1 LLQLRD
7 FTDEKSCTSA
17 PDGWVSD
24 VAPSNLYLAR
34 LFCPG
39 EPRNDDSSSFAQMR
53 TLALVMAGG
62 QGTRLHPLTRDRAK
76 PAVPFGGKY
85 RIIDFVL
92 SNLVNSG
99 IYAIYV
105 LVQWRSQSLI
115 EHLKDGWQFGG
126 MLPDHFVIPVPAQMR
141 MGETWYQGTAD
152 AIFQNLNLLDDT
164 KPDLVAVFGA
174 DHIYRMDIQQMIE
187 FHMDRKAAV
196 TVATL
201 PVAVDEANQ
210 FGIVQVDSGLRV
222 SSFVE
227 KPDNPAQMPGAP
239 GRSLASMGNY
249 LFNPEVL
256 REALIE
262 DSITENS
269 NHDFGR
275 DLIPALI
282 NRVPVYAYN
291 FMTNRIRGDSELNL
305 SYWRDVGTL
314 DAYFEANMDLRD
326 ARPHLNMYN
335 PYWPLRTAY
344 FDQPPAKFVFDENGR
359 RGLALHSVISE
370 GCIVSGGAVRNSVLG
385 RSVFVH
391 SYSLVEDSVIMD
403 YVEIGRHAKIR
414 RAIIDKNVYV
424 PEGEEIGYDLERDR
438 QRFFVTDSGL
448 VVIPKGPKRERS
460 VL

>member
-1 LLQLRD
+1 
-7 FTDEKSCTSA
+7 
-17 PDGWVSD
+17 
-24 VAPSNLYLAR
+24 
-34 LFCPG
+34 
-39 EPRNDDSSSFAQMR
+39 
-53 TLALVMAGG
+53 
-62 QGTRLHPLTRDRAK
+62 
-76 PAVPFGGKY
+76 
-85 RIIDFVL
+85 
-92 SNLVNSG
+92 
-99 IYAIYV
+99 
-105 LVQWRSQSLI
+105 
-115 EHLKDGWQFGG
+115 
-126 MLPDHFVIPVPAQMR
+126 
-141 MGETWYQGTAD
+141 
-152 AIFQNLNLLDDT
+152 
-164 KPDLVAVFGA
+164 
-174 DHIYRMDIQQMIE
+174 
-187 FHMDRKAAV
+187 MDRKAAV

>member
-1 LLQLRD
+1 
-7 FTDEKSCTSA
+7 
-17 PDGWVSD
+17 
-24 VAPSNLYLAR
+24 
-34 LFCPG
+34 
-39 EPRNDDSSSFAQMR
+39 
-53 TLALVMAGG
+53 MAGG

-92 SNLVNSG
+92 SNFINSG

-152 AIFQNLNLLDDT
+152 AIFQNLNLIDDT

-201 PVAVDEANQ
+201 PVAVDEADQ

-222 SSFVE
+222 SGFVE
-227 KPDNPAQMPGAP
+227 KPDNPPQMPGAP

-249 LFNPEVL
+249 LFNPQVL

-262 DSITENS
+262 DSIKENS

-326 ARPHLNMYN
+326 ARPHLNLYN
-335 PYWPLRTAY
+335 PLWPLRTAY

-370 GCIVSGGAVRNSVLG
+370 GCIVSGGAIRNSVLG

-403 YVEIGRHAKIR
+403 YAEIGRHVKIR

>member
-1 LLQLRD
+1 
-7 FTDEKSCTSA
+7 
-17 PDGWVSD
+17 
-24 VAPSNLYLAR
+24 
-34 LFCPG
+34 
-39 EPRNDDSSSFAQMR
+39 MR

-141 MGETWYQGTAD
+141 MGELWYQGTAD
-152 AIFQNLNLLDDT
+152 AIFQNLNLIDDT

-187 FHMDRKAAV
+187 FHTERKAAV

-201 PVAVDEANQ
+201 PVSVDEANQ

-222 SSFVE
+222 SGFVE
-227 KPDNPAQMPGAP
+227 KPDNPPQMPGAP

-249 LFNPEVL
+249 LFSPEVL

-262 DSITENS
+262 DSIREDS

-275 DLIPALI
+275 DLIPSLI
-282 NRVPVYAYN
+282 DRVPVYAYN
-291 FMTNRIRGDSELNL
+291 FMTNRIRGDSEVNL

-314 DAYFEANMDLRD
+314 DAYYESNMDLRD
-326 ARPHLNMYN
+326 ARPHLNLYN

-344 FDQPPAKFVFDENGR
+344 YDQPPAKFVFDENGR
-359 RGLALHSVISE
+359 RGLALHSVIGE

-385 RSVFVH
+385 RSVRVH

-403 YVEIGRHAKIR
+403 YADIGRHAKIR

-424 PEGEEIGYDLERDR
+424 PDGEEIGYDLERDR

>member
-1 LLQLRD
+1 
-7 FTDEKSCTSA
+7 
-17 PDGWVSD
+17 
-24 VAPSNLYLAR
+24 
-34 LFCPG
+34 
-39 EPRNDDSSSFAQMR
+39 MR

-126 MLPDHFVIPVPAQMR
+126 MLPDHFVVPVPAQMR

-152 AIFQNLNLLDDT
+152 AIFQNLNLIDDT
-164 KPDLVAVFGA
+164 KPDLIAVFGA
-174 DHIYRMDIQQMIE
+174 DHIYRMDIQQMVE
-187 FHMDRKAAV
+187 FHSDRKAAV

-201 PVAVDEANQ
+201 PVPIEEANQ
-210 FGIVQVDSGLRV
+210 FGILEVDSGLRV
-222 SSFVE
+222 AGFQE
-227 KPDNPAQMPGAP
+227 KPENPNPMPGAP
-239 GRSLASMGNY
+239 GRCLASMGNY
-249 LFNPEVL
+249 LFSPDVL

-262 DSITENS
+262 DSINENS
-269 NHDFGR
+269 HHDFGR

-291 FMTNRIRGDSELNL
+291 FMTNRIRGDAEGNL

-314 DAYFEANMDLRD
+314 DAYYEANMDLRD

-335 PYWPLRTAY
+335 PHWPLRTAY
-344 FDQPPAKFVFDENGR
+344 YDQPPAKFVFDENGR
-359 RGLALHSVISE
+359 RGFALHSVIGE
-370 GCIVSGGAVRNSVLG
+370 GCILSGGAVRNSVLG
-385 RSVFVH
+385 RSVRLH

-403 YVEIGRHAKIR
+403 YADIGEHAKIR
-414 RAIIDKNVYV
+414 RAIIDKYVNV

-460 VL
+460 LL

>member
-1 LLQLRD
+1 
-7 FTDEKSCTSA
+7 
-17 PDGWVSD
+17 
-24 VAPSNLYLAR
+24 
-34 LFCPG
+34 
-39 EPRNDDSSSFAQMR
+39 MR

-92 SNLVNSG
+92 SNFINSG

-126 MLPDHFVIPVPAQMR
+126 MLPNHFVIPVPAQMR

-152 AIFQNLNLLDDT
+152 AIFQNLNLIDDT

-210 FGIVQVDSGLRV
+210 FGVVQVDSGLRV

-227 KPDNPAQMPGAP
+227 KPDNPPQMPGAP

-249 LFNPEVL
+249 LFNPQVL

-262 DSITENS
+262 DSIKENS

-275 DLIPALI
+275 DLLPALI

-326 ARPHLNMYN
+326 ARPHLNLYN
-335 PYWPLRTAY
+335 PLWPLRTAY

-370 GCIVSGGAVRNSVLG
+370 GCIVSGGAIRNSVLG

-403 YVEIGRHAKIR
+403 YAEIGRHVKIR

>member
-1 LLQLRD
+1 
-7 FTDEKSCTSA
+7 
-17 PDGWVSD
+17 
-24 VAPSNLYLAR
+24 
-34 LFCPG
+34 
-39 EPRNDDSSSFAQMR
+39 MR

-92 SNLVNSG
+92 SNFINSG

-152 AIFQNLNLLDDT
+152 AIFQNLNLIDDT

-227 KPDNPAQMPGAP
+227 KPDNPPQMPGAP

-249 LFNPEVL
+249 LFNPQVL

-262 DSITENS
+262 DSIKENS

-275 DLIPALI
+275 DLLPALI

-326 ARPHLNMYN
+326 ARPHLNLYN
-335 PYWPLRTAY
+335 PLWPLRTAY

-370 GCIVSGGAVRNSVLG
+370 GCIVSGGAIRNSVLG

-403 YVEIGRHAKIR
+403 YAEIGRHVKIR